1 MGISATF
8 LRGTCF
14 GFSEAAFEGRAA
26 SGPMA
31 RIMNTNVK
39 TLFKW
44 TDGVRIGCLQRTSSG
59 YLSAKTISVVGGLA
73 IPFLLTSRSPRVR
86 VFDSETILVKLCRVR
101 SHQTREALSG
111 RINHEQITVRTIVP
125 AQANVGARSLSIG
138 GIHLDSPGERP
149 KTCER

>member
-14 GFSEAAFEGRAA
+14 VFSEAAFEGRAA
-26 SGPMA
+26 SIA

-59 YLSAKTISVVGGLA
+59 YLSAQRISVVGGLA
-73 IPFLLTSRSPRVR
+73 IPFILTSRSPRVR

-101 SHQTREALSG
+101 SHQTRAALSG
-111 RINHEQITVRTIVP
+111 RFFWIAFGLPTIHP
-125 AQANVGARSLSIG
+125 EAGRDAGRGS
-138 GIHLDSPGERP
+138 
-149 KTCER
+149 